1 MPDAHISLVLE
12 PYVTHVHTQRGHVSA
27 PAIAAHFHTKKLTF
41 PHAVAFFP
49 PLSQAR
55 LFWRL
60 PRNDV
65 ILSQRLLV
73 ISPDFFP
80 PLSPVRIIFRQLP
93 CVFSVV
99 FLYGLTIS
107 NSENRCST
115 CQITSLFF
123 ALRLIEER
131 LSCDRER
138 TANKPR

>member
-1 MPDAHISLVLE
+1 MFIRSAGMCPHLQSQLIFILKSS
-12 PYVTHVHTQRGHVSA
+12 HSHT
-27 PAIAAHFHTKKLTF
+27 LLL
-41 PHAVAFFP
+41 FFP

-138 TANKPR
+138 TANKPQ